1 MRRALVR
8 QLAARSTRIVDSL
21 TALVEERVERLGS
34 DEVEHEWVRSSA
46 QTNIEL
52 LLQVMAHPDDLARVE
67 PPLGGV

>member
-34 DEVEHEWVRSSA
+34 DEVEHE
-46 QTNIEL
+46 
-52 LLQVMAHPDDLARVE
+52 
-67 PPLGGV
+67 